1 MEKPVRPE
9 RNTTRSRS
17 RRCCGRLKWNPPKEK
32 DSKQSFHYHTPD
44 STPKITYFWA
54 RHFDDFESIESATY
68 EPDI

>member
-54 RHFDDFESIESATY
+54 SIFANSNLTLSFTCELG
-68 EPDI
+68 